1 MGGIGSAGGS
11 SDTGSAYKNSPEY
24 KSAYE
29 DLVGTET
36 ASSWFLQKGVS
47 AKDIADNMYMY
58 RQTMGERMLES
69 VKRDISAAKS
79 ELREADAA
87 LRYGASKA
95 TVEGMKAGLKENIKR
110 FEAVQK
116 KMNSSEVRTEYEKRK
131 QQAERGN
138 AAAKRRGGSW
148 M

>member
-1 MGGIGSAGGS
+1 MGGRGSAGA
-11 SDTGSAYKNSPEY
+11 SARGAYRNSAEY
-24 KSAYE
+24 KSAYN
-29 DLVGTET
+29 DVVGTET
-36 ASSWFLQKGVS
+36 ASSWFLEKGVS

-58 RQTMGERMLES
+58 RQTMGESMFES

-87 LRYGASKA
+87 LRYGASRA
-95 TVEGMKAGLKENIKR
+95 TVEGIKAGLKENIKR

-138 AAAKRRGGSW
+138 AAAKRKGGSW

>member
-1 MGGIGSAGGS
+1 M
-11 SDTGSAYKNSPEY
+11 
-24 KSAYE
+24 
-29 DLVGTET
+29 
-36 ASSWFLQKGVS
+36 AS
-47 AKDIADNMYMY
+47 
-58 RQTMGERMLES
+58 
-69 VKRDISAAKS
+69 KS

>member
-1 MGGIGSAGGS
+1 MEEVAQAVLPIQEARI
-11 SDTGSAYKNSPEY
+11 KIRQNI

-29 DLVGTET
+29 DFVGTET

-58 RQTMGERMLES
+58 RQTMGESMLES